1 MEQKEQPRLEMEEME
16 IINKKQTNLLG
27 FPIRQLQ
34 IRFPL
39 PTEEEP
45 PKDRMDP
52 GLQEVRHMDL
62 TEGL

>member
-1 MEQKEQPRLEMEEME
+1 ME
-16 IINKKQTNLLG
+16 IINKKETNLLG